1 MGKINSRQKGARGE
15 REFAA
20 LLREHGYEARRGQQF
35 SGSPDSPDVVTNLPY
50 HFEVKRVEQFNAY
63 KAMEQAVRDSEAT
76 KMPVVAHKRNKGEW
90 LAVLRMSDFLKL
102 ISQGDQLI
110 KKPRAVKRIRR
121 LS

>member
-35 SGSPDSPDVVTNLPY
+35 SGSPDSPDVVTNLPF

-63 KAMEQAVRDSEAT
+63 KAIEQAVRDSEPT
-76 KMPVVAHKRNKGEW
+76 KIPVVAHKRNKGEW
-90 LAVLRMSDFLKL
+90 LAVLRMDDFIKL
-102 ISQGDQLI
+102 VKRSQSES
-110 KKPRAVKRIRR
+110 KPRSIRR
-121 LS
+121 VRRVS